1 MTRVKR
7 GTSVKKRHKKLIQ
20 QVKGFRLRNKNVFS
34 RAKNAWM
41 KAGVN
46 EYIGRKKKKRDFRR
60 LWNIRI
66 NTAAKENGMSY
77 STFIHSLF
85 LKRVTLNRKVLSN
98 IAITHPTVFKKV
110 VDFVK

>member
-1 MTRVKR
+1 
-7 GTSVKKRHKKLIQ
+7 
-20 QVKGFRLRNKNVFS
+20 
-34 RAKNAWM
+34 M